1 MKHLPEL
8 AVIAIIASVAIAMA
22 TTGHSRVAVAE
33 EADATEQAA
42 APDKITQPETV
53 GKVAKTGVSLE
64 IARDRA
70 EVMHD
75 VYAATLEVLHERYF
89 HGARAAVPARAMQD
103 VFATIQHK
111 SKVEARWIS
120 VNMEP
125 MSIDHEP
132 KSDFEKRAAQAISA
146 GKVHLDVVEEGFY
159 RRAGAIPLDDGCI
172 GCHAGFAKKPNG
184 DPKFAGLVISVPL
197 SKQKPEHPKTQ
208 SDSPR
213 QQ

>member
-8 AVIAIIASVAIAMA
+8 AVIAIIVSTAIAMA

-33 EADATEQAA
+33 EADATKQVA
-42 APDKITQPETV
+42 APDKSTQPRPTRSA
-53 GKVAKTGVSLE
+53 AKSGVSLE

-146 GKVHLDVVEEGFY
+146 GKGHLDVIEEGFY

-172 GCHAGFAKKPNG
+172 GCHAGFAKKPND
-184 DPKFAGLVISVPL
+184 DPKFAGLIISVPL
-197 SKQKPEHPKTQ
+197 SKPQPEQ
-208 SDSPR
+208 SKMPNDTTR
-213 QQ
+213 K